1 MKRTKSLRSLLSG
14 GDRRSVAQ
22 SNRAL
27 ALVRSNPEQVA
38 QLAALA
44 RDVDW
49 LVSLRAM
56 DLLEKLAHEHAEW
69 VEPFKALFI
78 GTLADSDKWEVRLQV
93 VRALPLFVWSPKE
106 KRRAIEILLRD
117 AEHPQTFVRAWAVD
131 GLASFAEKNGEL
143 MPKLRRYL
151 RELEESG
158 SKALVTRARRIRSRL
173 ESSGDS
179 RTN

>member
-1 MKRTKSLRSLLSG
+1 MNKTKSLRSLLSG
-14 GDRRSVAQ
+14 GDRRSIAQ

-27 ALVRSNPEQVA
+27 ALVRSNPELVA

-44 RDVDW
+44 RDADW
-49 LVSLRAM
+49 LLSMRAM
-56 DLLEKLAHEHAEW
+56 DLLEKLAHEHPEW

-78 GTLADSDKWEVRLQV
+78 GPLADSDKWEVRLQV
-93 VRALPLFVWSPKE
+93 VRALPLFAWSPE
-106 KRRAIEILLRD
+106 ENRRAIEILLRD

-131 GLASFAEKNGEL
+131 SLACFAEKNGDL

-158 SKALVTRARRIRSRL
+158 SKASVTRARKIRSRL
-173 ESSGDS
+173 ESHGDS
-179 RTN
+179 RTS